1 MLSKTKLHVRG
12 KSGFY
17 IVKNAIGNK
26 NFLIKSEK
34 PQMWLFTQISMCKK
48 TML

>member
-34 PQMWLFTQISMCKK
+34 PQNSMCKK